1 MLLLIVDR
9 TKQGGLMSDLLDE
22 LGGILYSIFIILLGL
37 CVAVIAVCLTA
48 ACVGWV
54 LHLFGVVNGGF

>member
-1 MLLLIVDR
+1 
-9 TKQGGLMSDLLDE
+9 MSDLLDE

-37 CVAVIAVCLTA
+37 CVAVIAVCLTED
-48 ACVGWV
+48 CVGWV

>member
-1 MLLLIVDR
+1 
-9 TKQGGLMSDLLDE
+9 MSDLLDK
-22 LGGILYSIFIILLGL
+22 LGGILCSIFIILLGL